1 MLDYH
6 DDELHAYVLWRLE
19 VFCTLDWRF
28 FGGIIAVGA
37 SSAITFAPLRAD
49 GIRWRVILQNSR
61 RMVLGEF
68 EIILL
73 AQWNK

>member
-28 FGGIIAVGA
+28 IGGIIAEGA
-37 SSAITFAPLRAD
+37 SSTITFAD
-49 GIRWRVILQNSR
+49 GIRWRVILHNSR

-68 EIILL
+68 EIIPL